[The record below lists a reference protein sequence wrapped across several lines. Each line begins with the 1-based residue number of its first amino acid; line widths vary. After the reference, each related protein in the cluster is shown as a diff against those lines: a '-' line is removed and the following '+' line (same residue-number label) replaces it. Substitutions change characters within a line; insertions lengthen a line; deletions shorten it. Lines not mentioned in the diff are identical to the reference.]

1 MSFLDFFKPKPAPQK
16 RASGWLTTTDAY
28 DVLCSSGYTSLDKNP
43 EIFTACRKIAEMI
56 ASMTIY
62 LMANTERGDIRV
74 VNELSRQVDIY
85 PSPWMTRKT
94 WMEYIVMQMLLNG
107 KGNSIVLPHTSGG
120 YLQELEPIA
129 ASRVQF
135 QQDGRGYFVL
145 IDGKRFSPDDLLHFV
160 YNPDQQYPWLGR
172 GLTVQLKE
180 VADNLRQAAIT
191 KKGFMESKWK
201 PSLIIKVDALTEEFA
216 SKEGRQKL
224 LDEYV
229 KTSSAGEPMMIP
241 AEQFEVEQIK
251 PLSLTDLAIT
261 DAVKMDKQTVAAIL
275 GVPAFLLGVGEY
287 KAEEW
292 NGFISNTIRPIAREI
307 EQELTRKL
315 LISPKMYW
323 KFNMASLY
331 SYDLQTT
338 QTVYSELYVR
348 GIVTGNEVRDKL
360 SMEPKDGLDD
370 LVLLENYIPLDK
382 IGDQKKLVQEE
393 DG

>member
-16 RASGWLTTTDAY
+16 RASGWLTTADAY
-28 DVLCSSGYTSLDKNP
+28 DTLCSSGYTSLDKNP

-74 VNELSRQVDIY
+74 VNELSKQVDIY

-107 KGNSIVLPHTSGG
+107 KGNAIVLPHTSGG
-120 YLQELEPIA
+120 YLQELEPV
-129 ASRVQF
+129 SSTRVQYE
-135 QQDGRGYFVL
+135 QNGRGYSVL

-160 YNPDQQYPWLGR
+160 YNPDQIYPWLGR

-180 VADNLRQAAIT
+180 VADNLKQAAIT

-224 LDEYV
+224 LDEYI

-338 QTVYSELYVR
+338 QTVFSELYVR

-370 LVLLENYIPLDK
+370 LVILENYIPLGK
-382 IGDQKKLVQEE
+382 IGDQAKLTQEGDE
-393 DG
+393 

>member
-1 MSFLDFFKPKPAPQK
+1 M
-16 RASGWLTTTDAY
+16 
-28 DVLCSSGYTSLDKNP
+28 LCSNGYTSLDKNP
-43 EIFTACRKIAEMI
+43 EIFTACRKIAELI

-62 LMANTERGDIRV
+62 LMANTERGDIRII
-74 VNELSRQVDIY
+74 NELSKQVDIY

-107 KGNSIVLPHTSGG
+107 KGNSVVLPHTSAG

-129 ASRVQF
+129 STRVQF
-135 QQDGRGYFVL
+135 QQEGRGYYVL

-160 YNPDQQYPWLGR
+160 YNPDQIYPWLGR

-180 VADNLRQAAIT
+180 VADNLKQAAIT

-224 LDEYV
+224 IDEYI

-323 KFNMASLY
+323 KFNVASLY
-331 SYDLQTT
+331 SYDLKTT
-338 QTVYSELYVR
+338 QSVYSELYVR
-348 GIVTGNEVRDKL
+348 GIVTGNEVRDKI

-370 LVLLENYIPLDK
+370 LVILENYIPLSK
-382 IGDQKKLVQEE
+382 IGDQMKINQ
-393 DG
+393 DGDE

>member
-1 MSFLDFFKPKPAPQK
+1 MRLLDILKPKPAPEK
-16 RASGWLTTTDAY
+16 RTSGWLTTTDAY
-28 DVLCSSGYTSLDKNP
+28 DMLCSSGYTSLDKNP
-43 EIFTACRKIAEMI
+43 EIFTACRKIAEII

-74 VNELSRQVDIY
+74 VNELSKQVDIY

-94 WMEYIVMQMLLNG
+94 WMEYIVMQMLLHG
-107 KGNSIVLPHTSGG
+107 KGNATVLPHTEGG
-120 YLQELEPIA
+120 YLQELEPIP
-129 ASRVQF
+129 SGRVQF
-135 QQDGRGYFVL
+135 HAEGRGYFVQ

-160 YNPDQQYPWLGR
+160 HNPDPNYPWLGR
-172 GLTVQLKE
+172 GLTVQLKD
-180 VADNLRQAAIT
+180 VAENLKQASVT

-224 LDEYV
+224 LDEYI

-241 AEQFEVEQIK
+241 AEQFSVEQIK

-275 GVPAFLLGVGEY
+275 GVPPFLLGVGDY
-287 KAEEW
+287 KADEW
-292 NGFISNTIRPIAREI
+292 NGFINDTIRPIAREI

-331 SYDLQTT
+331 SYDLKTT
-338 QTVYSELYVR
+338 QQVYSELYVR
-348 GIVTGNEVRDKL
+348 GIVTGNEVRDKI

-370 LVLLENYIPLDK
+370 LVILENYIPLAK
-382 IGDQKKLVQEE
+382 IGDQLKLGGNGGE
-393 DG
+393 

>member
-28 DVLCSSGYTSLDKNP
+28 DMLCSSGYTSLDKNP

-62 LMANTERGDIRV
+62 LMANTERGDIRI
-74 VNELSRQVDIY
+74 VNELSKQVDIY

-107 KGNSIVLPHTSGG
+107 KGNAIVLPHTSGG
-120 YLQELEPIA
+120 YLQELEPV
-129 ASRVQF
+129 ASTRVQYE
-135 QQDGRGYFVL
+135 QNGRGYSVL

-160 YNPDQQYPWLGR
+160 YNPDQIYPWLGR

-180 VADNLRQAAIT
+180 VADNLKQAAIT
-191 KKGFMESKWK
+191 KKGFMEAKWK
-201 PSLIIKVDALTEEFA
+201 PSLIIKVDAMTEEFA

-224 LDEYV
+224 LDEYI
-229 KTSSAGEPMMIP
+229 KTSSAGEPLMIP
-241 AEQFEVEQIK
+241 AEQFDVEQIR

-261 DAVKMDKQTVAAIL
+261 DTVKMDKQTVAAIL

-370 LVLLENYIPLDK
+370 LVILENYIPLGK
-382 IGDQKKLVQEE
+382 IGDQAKLTQEGDE
-393 DG
+393 